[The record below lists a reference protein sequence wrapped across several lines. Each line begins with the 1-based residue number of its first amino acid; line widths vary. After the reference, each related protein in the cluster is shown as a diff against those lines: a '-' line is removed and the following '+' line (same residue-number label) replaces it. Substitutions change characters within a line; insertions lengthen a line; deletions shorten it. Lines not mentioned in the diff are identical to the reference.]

1 MTSEKRQ
8 QIKNQ
13 QKELQLLF
21 SAWMNEKKKHEVLT
35 FADKDG
41 NLVEHYPD
49 GSKQVVL
56 HAKQA

>member
-21 SAWMNEKKKHEVLT
+21 SAWMNKKKHEVLA

-56 HAKQA
+56 IPVKR